1 MFLKAIE
8 LENFKSFKGEV
19 VIPYELGFTAITGP
33 NGSGKS
39 NCGDAIQFVLGPR
52 SAKSLR
58 AQNVKDLIFN
68 GGKKDKPARSCTA
81 TLVFDNTADDSGQR
95 RLRVDADEVR
105 FTRTVKLNRKNDSVT
120 AYSVSYTHLTLTT
133 ILLD

>member
-19 VIPYELGFTAITGP
+19 VIPYQEGFTAITGP

-68 GGKKDKPARSCTA
+68 GGKKDNLHALVPQHWCLTIQKT
-81 TLVFDNTADDSGQR
+81 TLE
-95 RLRVDADEVR
+95 LVD
-105 FTRTVKLNRKNDSVT
+105 
-120 AYSVSYTHLTLTT
+120 
-133 ILLD
+133 